1 MVRDRPSGLKAAAH
15 RSRDGPAGRP
25 RPRRPLRP
33 PRAASAG
40 RPRACPTGA
49 RRFQTI
55 QDPHIGSL
63 LRFQG
68 IARTSALSVLRTA
81 RLPAGVCSVPL
92 PGSGHRLGPFGAI
105 VGEGRVRVGGVVDVS
120 RTLRWGAAGLVTAV
134 VFGVVTWVTGA
145 FLLPLVMKS
154 AGDRWA
160 VASGLGVAW
169 LPWPPFGVIPGPAAA
184 SLRGRPLRPGGW
196 FWCCRAGR
204 PVGHRGRGC
213 QRDRLHRRRH
223 D

>member
-1 MVRDRPSGLKAAAH
+1 M
-15 RSRDGPAGRP
+15 
-25 RPRRPLRP
+25 
-33 PRAASAG
+33 
-40 RPRACPTGA
+40 
-49 RRFQTI
+49 
-55 QDPHIGSL
+55 
-63 LRFQG
+63 
-68 IARTSALSVLRTA
+68 
-81 RLPAGVCSVPL
+81 
-92 PGSGHRLGPFGAI
+92 
-105 VGEGRVRVGGVVDVS
+105 S
-120 RTLRWGAAGLVTAV
+120 RTLRWGAAGLVRAV

-160 VASGLGVAW
+160 VASGLGVAVAALAALWGHSW
-169 LPWPPFGVIPGPAAA
+169 LAAA
-184 SLRGRPLRPGGW
+184 SLRGRPPRPGGW